1 MTAVFGEHPREF
13 FAPARNWL
21 ADDVHLIYL
30 EYYYRY
36 QLLEAAL
43 AEFTSLGSFRA
54 YWRGLPMMLKA
65 MRHGFKA
72 LI

>member
-1 MTAVFGEHPREF
+1 MTAVFGRHPREF

-54 YWRGLPMMLKA
+54 YCRGLPMMLKA
-65 MRHGFKA
+65 A
-72 LI
+72 SQII